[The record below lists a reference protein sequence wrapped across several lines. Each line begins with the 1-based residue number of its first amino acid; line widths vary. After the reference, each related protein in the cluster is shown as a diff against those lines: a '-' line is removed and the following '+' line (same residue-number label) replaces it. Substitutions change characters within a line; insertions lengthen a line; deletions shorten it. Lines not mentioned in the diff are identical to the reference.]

1 MGDVLYYKK
10 FESNSFLCPSRIGR
24 VEYFLRNIGLGLIMT
39 PFELIMEKSDN
50 AAVSFVSFLIFVSLL
65 VFGFWFSLLPRI
77 RDVGW
82 NQKLAWLML
91 IPGINI
97 IFGVSLFATPGK

>member
-1 MGDVLYYKK
+1 MGKQFDYKRI
-10 FESNSFLCPSRIGR
+10 ESGNFLCPSRIGR
-24 VEYFLRNIGLGLIMT
+24 IEYFLRNIGLGLVMT
-39 PFELIMEKSDN
+39 PFELIMDKSSN
-50 AAVSFVSFLIFVSLL
+50 ATMSFVCFIVFISLCIFWL
-65 VFGFWFSLLPRI
+65 WFALFPRI

-82 NQKLAWLML
+82 SKKLAWLML